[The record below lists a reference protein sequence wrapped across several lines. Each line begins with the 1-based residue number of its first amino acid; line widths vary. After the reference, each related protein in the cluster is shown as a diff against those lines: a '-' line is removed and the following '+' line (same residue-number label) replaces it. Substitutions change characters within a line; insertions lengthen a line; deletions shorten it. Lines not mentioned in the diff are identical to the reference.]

1 MMAAL
6 RASFANRPAFI
17 EPWNVTQHVVEVAE
31 RLRCRSTGQHPATAP
46 RLQFQPAAIP
56 WSRTFLTQ
64 QAEDI
69 RTTNQV
75 LAAII
80 EIRKQRP
87 SATGAVVK
95 LDDSGAGDGNV
106 IIEFD
111 HLDDR
116 GSAAGLVHA

>member
-17 EPWNVTQHVVEVAE
+17 EPWNVTQRRVEVAE
-31 RLRCRSTGQHPATAP
+31 RLRCRSTGQHPTWHLGFKSHAGGYSW
-46 RLQFQPAAIP
+46 R
-56 WSRTFLTQ
+56 RTFLTQ

-111 HLDDR
+111 HLDDPL
-116 GSAAGLVHA
+116 GAAGLVHA